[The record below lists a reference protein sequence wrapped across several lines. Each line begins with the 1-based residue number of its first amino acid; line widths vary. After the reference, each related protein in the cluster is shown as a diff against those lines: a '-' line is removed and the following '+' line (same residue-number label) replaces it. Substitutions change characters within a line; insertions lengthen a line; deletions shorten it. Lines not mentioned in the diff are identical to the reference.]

1 VGVFGKKPLQY
12 ENSRF
17 ALTLPHGWRL
27 EDDGGDGTVQFVR
40 GSWERVLTVG
50 VVGIAD
56 PPSSP
61 EALLRDVSDFYDVR
75 MNTERSFLAVDDPPL
90 FAEGVETAGD
100 QALGYFCG
108 VQGSSDR
115 LFAGFVTGKYSSI
128 VTIYHEAPL
137 GTDLDRHRDETVD
150 LLVHLVI
157 KQAV

>member
-1 VGVFGKKPLQY
+1 VFRKPLRY
-12 ENSRF
+12 EDSHF

-27 EDDGGDGTVQFVR
+27 EDEGGDGTVQFVR

-61 EALLRDVSDFYDVR
+61 EALLQDVSDFYDVR
-75 MNTERSFLAVDDPPL
+75 MKTERSFLAEDDPPL
-90 FAEGVETAGD
+90 FAEGVQLAGD

-108 VQGSSDR
+108 VQRSSDR
-115 LFAGFVTGKYSSI
+115 LFAGFVTGKYASV
-128 VTIYHEAPL
+128 VTLYHEAAL
-137 GTDLDRHRDETVD
+137 STDLEQHSKETAD
-150 LLVHLVI
+150 MLVHLEI